1 MISDILTLTPTDA
14 RDIPPFTIVQIWD
27 EYLSATRMVM
37 CKGHTFH
44 WSVFAYDNGYTFR
57 VPGYHSLRVVTGIDN
72 WNSLSAEARMDIEL
86 DLMTRG
92 A

>member
-1 MISDILTLTPTDA
+1 MSITPTIA
-14 RDIPPFTIVQIWD
+14 RDIPQFSIVQIWD
-27 EYLSATRMVM
+27 EGLSSTRLVM
-37 CKGHTFH
+37 CKGHTAN

-57 VPGYHSLRVVTGIDN
+57 VPGYHSLQVVVKVTE
-72 WNSLSAEARMDIEL
+72 WNNLSADDRIDIEL